1 MARSRKPERGLRGH
15 PLPGAQRAQS
25 GPTREADERD
35 REAEQHC
42 QEKPRH
48 QACGPAP
55 DHQEPRPARRDPDAL
70 PARRAEPRGHIARQ
84 HEAAPEEKPG
94 HEEKDDDRKEGVAGG
109 LGGPRVAVGYAQGQE
124 RRDQQEE
131 SDPDAV
137 GPALEDQGR
146 QREPRGRSE
155 PDGQGARAECH
166 RWRTTATSHASAGAT
181 TAPYHQSAERP
192 ATRMLPASEGSA
204 PMSG

>member
-1 MARSRKPERGLRGH
+1 MTDPSGRPYLH
-15 PLPGAQRAQS
+15 PVHDPS
-25 GPTREADERD
+25 GRTILTED
-35 REAEQHC
+35 
-42 QEKPRH
+42 
-48 QACGPAP
+48 
-55 DHQEPRPARRDPDAL
+55 RPADHPW
-70 PARRAEPRGHIARQ
+70 Q
-84 HEAAPEEKPG
+84 HG
-94 HEEKDDDRKEGVAGG
+94 IFTGFHRVNG
-109 LGGPRVAVGYAQGQE
+109 LNYWK
-124 RRDQQEE
+124 
-131 SDPDAV
+131 
-137 GPALEDQGR
+137 EDQGR